1 MRHFILIIVCF
12 ALAQNANAQDSCSFK
27 SLFIG
32 HAYGSQNNNIPQWN
46 SINQNIEKLKQQK
59 PDYIFFLGDFLR
71 DSLTTSIE
79 QFTKLSDGFHTSV
92 RHIRGNHDKKWF
104 DYPTIATVYDREER
118 CWEKWLFSSVPIPEV
133 GFSSV
138 TIRKERQKS
147 DLRYIFVPLDTENP
161 KDNLD
166 SIIKS
171 YVKYSQPVIIFLS
184 HRLIW
189 AYSNP
194 RYAHLVE
201 LTNSP
206 KMHQLPQ
213 VVDMDFLNQQK
224 DKKFYF
230 FAGDLGV
237 NIPLFYDKVGN
248 VTMYAV
254 GCGGTPK
261 DAALL
266 AEFKRDTILTSLV
279 HLGTA
284 NYNIEDYSLE
294 KINAMPL
301 PNVTISAQQGFKGYQ
316 WPIVL
321 GIFAL
326 MALAL
331 YMVVTPNE

>member
-1 MRHFILIIVCF
+1 MRHFILILLCF
-12 ALAQNANAQDSCSFK
+12 AFIQNVKAQDTTLAKF
-27 SLFIG
+27 LMIG
-32 HAYGSQNNNIPQWN
+32 HAYGSQDTTGKQWVSIENNAEKIKNAKTNFYVFLGDALRDTTEKTLWSFAKVLKTKIDSNIFCCKTILVPGN
-46 SINQNIEKLKQQK
+46 HDYRCPYRKLNHCLC
-59 PDYIFFLGDFLR
+59 DIFFL
-71 DSLTTSIE
+71 
-79 QFTKLSDGFHTSV
+79 K
-92 RHIRGNHDKKWF
+92 HIQ
-104 DYPTIATVYDREER
+104 
-118 CWEKWLFSSVPIPEV
+118 
-133 GFSSV
+133 GFSTLNDRMLPYDVFIINSEN
-138 TIRKERQKS
+138 TI
-147 DLRYIFVPLDTENP
+147 V
-161 KDNLD
+161 NLD
-166 SIIKS
+166 SLIKIQ
-171 YVKYSQPVIIFLS
+171 VKNSTAKNIVFLS

-189 AYSNP
+189 VYSNP
-194 RYAHLVE
+194 RYKHLVE

-206 KMHQLPQ
+206 TMHQLPQ

-254 GCGGTPK
+254 GCGGNPK

-284 NYNIEDYSLE
+284 NYSIEDYSLE
-294 KINAMPL
+294 KINTMQL
-301 PNVTISAQQGFKGYQ
+301 RNETISAQQGFKGYQ

-321 GIFAL
+321 GIFAV

-331 YMVVTPNE
+331 YLVITPNE